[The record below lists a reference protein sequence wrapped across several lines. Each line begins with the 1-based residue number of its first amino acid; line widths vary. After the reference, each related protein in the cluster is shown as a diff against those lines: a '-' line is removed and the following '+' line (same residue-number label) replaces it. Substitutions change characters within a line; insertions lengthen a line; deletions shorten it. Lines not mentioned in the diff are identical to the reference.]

1 MVQSK
6 HFIQVQLRLCQ
17 AKQQIAYYL
26 IHLFFSGLSY
36 GQNESYIAKGRC
48 PLDSAYPVCREN
60 WVSDTHTLYVDHGL
74 LVYCHF
80 DLPVLYYC
88 VLLIL

>member
-1 MVQSK
+1 MVQGK
-6 HFIQVQLRLCQ
+6 HFIQVQLRLWQ
-17 AKQQIAYYL
+17 TTHRI
-26 IHLFFSGLSY
+26 LFNTFIISGLSY

-60 WVSDTHTLYVDHGL
+60 WVSDTHTMYVDHGL